1 MQRNMRV
8 DGQWEQGHRLDIGL
22 GVSTP
27 VASAQDYVGLV
38 ERSTGVSG
46 KYHPAQVRTDGWLV
60 RHVRGAEHI
69 VEAGH
74 NELGPMQGRAMPVAV
89 AHSKNAGSF
98 LGPGAVT
105 LERV

>member
-1 MQRNMRV
+1 MRG
-8 DGQWEQGHRLDIGL
+8 DGQSEQGHRLDIGL

-27 VASAQDYVGLV
+27 VVSAQDYVGLV

-46 KYHPAQVRTDGWLV
+46 NYHPAPVTTDGWLEQ
-60 RHVRGAEHI
+60 HVHGAEHI

-74 NELGPMQGRAMPVAV
+74 NELGPMQGRAMPAAV

-98 LGPGAVT
+98 LGPEAVT